1 MRGSNGLVGVLEPT
15 GIAAIGDLDLTVEG
29 SPGPSGY
36 LVDITVLD
44 RAMREH
50 ACERFARAIEEE
62 VATRRATDVVGLL
75 AEIAA
80 RLSSVLLPAAV
91 RSLRYRPNPF
101 RSMAVEFKTPAGTD
115 NERNPPMATAVLT
128 EIFEFAASHRLHIPS
143 LGDAENRRLFGK
155 CNNPNGH
162 GHNYRVV
169 VAVEVET
176 AAPKVTFREI
186 ESIVQR
192 EIMERFDHKHLNLD
206 CPEFR
211 ETNPSVE
218 NIARVCHG
226 LLAQPFSAAGAQLAW
241 VEVWETEKT
250 GCRYP
255 A

>member
-1 MRGSNGLVGVLEPT
+1 MRGSNGLVGVVEHA

-29 SPGPSGY
+29 EPGPSGY

-50 ACERFARAIEEE
+50 ACERFSRAIEEE
-62 VATRRATDVVGLL
+62 AATRKATDVLGLL
-75 AEIAA
+75 GEIAEK
-80 RLSSVLLPAAV
+80 LSAIMPAAV

-101 RSMAVEFKTPAGTD
+101 RSMSVEFKRPAGTD
-115 NERNPPMATAVLT
+115 NERKPPMTSAILT
-128 EIFEFAASHRLHIPS
+128 ETFEFAASHRLHIAS
-143 LGDAENRRLFGK
+143 LGDDENRRLFGK

-169 VAVEVET
+169 VAVEVDPS
-176 AAPKVTFREI
+176 APKVTFREI

-192 EIMERFDHKHLNLD
+192 EIMDRFDHKHLNLD

-211 ETNPSVE
+211 DTNPSVE
-218 NIARVCHG
+218 NIARVCHD
-226 LLAQPFSAAGAQLAW
+226 LLAQPFSVAGGKLAW